1 MIAKFNTGGN
11 MSSSGIPAS
20 GVGANNEKMNTI
32 ILVGILA
39 IVGYFAY
46 NYLFKPKDEKKIEE

>member
-1 MIAKFNTGGN
+1 

-20 GVGANNEKMNTI
+20 GSGANNEKMNTI

>member
-20 GVGANNEKMNTI
+20 GSGANNEKMNTI
-32 ILVGILA
+32 IAMMMML
-39 IVGYFAY
+39 IVQR
-46 NYLFKPKDEKKIEE
+46 I